1 MKDINEDLLA
11 IALDKLTV
19 IDLKDIESI
28 EVHNRRYSDTT
39 TLTIEIDYIQGKDI
53 GQVMIL
59 TIALLCS
66 IIGGVVG
73 YVIARYVV
81 GKWISNLVLEKL
93 QDVIDDFEYTDRKD
107 QS

>member
-53 GQVMIL
+53 G
-59 TIALLCS
+59 
-66 IIGGVVG
+66 
-73 YVIARYVV
+73 
-81 GKWISNLVLEKL
+81 
-93 QDVIDDFEYTDRKD
+93 
-107 QS
+107 

>member
-1 MKDINEDLLA
+1 MKGFGIVMKDINEDLLA

-53 GQVMIL
+53 G
-59 TIALLCS
+59 
-66 IIGGVVG
+66 
-73 YVIARYVV
+73 
-81 GKWISNLVLEKL
+81 
-93 QDVIDDFEYTDRKD
+93 
-107 QS
+107 